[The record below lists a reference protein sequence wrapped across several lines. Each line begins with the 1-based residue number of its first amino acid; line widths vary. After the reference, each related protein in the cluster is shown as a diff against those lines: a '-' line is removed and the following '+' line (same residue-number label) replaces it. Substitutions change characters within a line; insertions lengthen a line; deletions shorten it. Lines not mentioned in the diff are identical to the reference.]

1 MFGRGAWHPDIEIL
15 SLNAS
20 TIKFMLKNCDISVAN
35 ALWRTMISNVPTI
48 AIDLVYIN
56 VNTSCL
62 HDEFLAHRLGLIP
75 LVSDIVDK
83 MEFYWDCVC
92 KPYCE
97 KCSIELNLRVKA
109 LDDGT
114 LDVTTNHIKTIR
126 DDETV
131 KPVQY
136 KNKDGEP
143 EHPLLL
149 LKLRKG
155 QEIDI

>member
-1 MFGRGAWHPDIEIL
+1 MTQMFGRGAWHPDIEIL

-75 LVSDIVDK
+75 LVSDIADK

-155 QEIDI
+155 